1 MKLNATFG
9 LVIAII
15 TVACAPASQPSS
27 TTTNAKPTAA
37 PTTTPTAPN
46 STANTRS
53 QRAFEKA
60 PLRTGETWNL
70 AITSADGKNKRSY
83 TIEITGALE
92 YDDKDIEV
100 YAPGKSGNFQVI
112 TFYDPSTAQQ
122 GIAVYLNKNRD
133 PSLAWCDFNEASRG
147 VTKMIGVSFVGT
159 RSQLNRLLE
168 AGSSSGF
175 GKCVLEKIR

>member
-1 MKLNATFG
+1 MKLNATVG
-9 LVIAII
+9 LIIAII
-15 TVACAPASQPSS
+15 TVACAPASQPS
-27 TTTNAKPTAA
+27 TTSAKPKTA
-37 PTTTPTAPN
+37 PTTAPATPN
-46 STANTRS
+46 SAMETRS

-70 AITSADGKNKRSY
+70 AITSADGKNKRNY

-92 YDDKDIEV
+92 YDDKDVEV
-100 YAPGKSGNFQVI
+100 YAPAKSGNFQVI
-112 TFYDPSTAQQ
+112 TFYDPNTAQQ
-122 GIAVYLNKNRD
+122 GIAVYLNKNSD

-168 AGSSSGF
+168 AGSSTGF
-175 GKCVLEKIR
+175 GKCIFEKIR